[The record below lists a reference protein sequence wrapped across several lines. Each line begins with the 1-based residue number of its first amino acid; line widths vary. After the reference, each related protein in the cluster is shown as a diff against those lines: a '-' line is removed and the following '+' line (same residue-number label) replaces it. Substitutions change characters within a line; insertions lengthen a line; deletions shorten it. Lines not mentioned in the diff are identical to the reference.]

1 MLNRLF
7 GLYCRALEALLVLA
21 LATMVLLVF
30 GNVVLRYAFNS
41 GITVSEELS
50 RWLFIWLTF
59 LGAVVALHEHR
70 HLGTDMLLARLG
82 PGGRRAC
89 LVAGHLLMLGA
100 CGLLLQGSVE
110 QMRINWSVSAPSSG
124 APMAVVYGAAVV
136 FAASA
141 IPMLVVDMLA
151 LMRPGATEDGQPF
164 GMTAEE
170 QA

>member
-1 MLNRLF
+1 MNRF
-7 GLYCRALEALLVLA
+7 FDLYCKALEALLVLA
-21 LATMVLLVF
+21 LATMVALVF

-82 PGGRRAC
+82 PAGRRAC
-89 LVAGHLLMLGA
+89 MAVAHLLMLGV
-100 CGLLLQGSVE
+100 CVLLLQGAVE
-110 QMRINWSVSAPSSG
+110 QMRINWQVSAPSSG
-124 APMAVVYGAAVV
+124 LPMAVVYGAAVV

-141 IPMLVVDMLA
+141 LPMLLLDLLA
-151 LMRPGATEDGQPF
+151 LLRAAPADAGDALR
-164 GMTAEE
+164 MTAEE

>member
-1 MLNRLF
+1 MTRLF
-7 GLYCRALEALLVLA
+7 HFYCKALEALLVLA
-21 LATMVLLVF
+21 LALMVVLVF

-41 GITVSEELS
+41 GITVSEEVS

-82 PGGRRAC
+82 PGARRAC
-89 LVAGHLLMLGA
+89 MVVAQLLMLA
-100 CGLLLQGSVE
+100 VCVLLLQGSLT
-110 QMRINWSVSAPSSG
+110 QMRINWTVAAPSTG
-124 APMAVVYGAAVV
+124 APMAVVYIAAVV

-141 IPMLVVDMLA
+141 LPMLLVDLLA
-151 LMRPGATEDGQPF
+151 LFKPAAAGAEPLR
-164 GMTAEE
+164 MTAEE